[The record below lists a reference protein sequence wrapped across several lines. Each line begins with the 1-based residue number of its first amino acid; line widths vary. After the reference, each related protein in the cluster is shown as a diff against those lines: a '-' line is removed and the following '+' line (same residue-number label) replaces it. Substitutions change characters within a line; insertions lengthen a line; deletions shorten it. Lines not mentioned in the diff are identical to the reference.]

1 MSVVRLTRLGVS
13 RSGVTRTG
21 DTADG
26 YRVVP
31 ASRVAHPHNP
41 LTGLEFGL
49 VVAVI
54 GIAAAV
60 AVPEYLRLHQ
70 GESDDAAAKTRLTR
84 AVRSL
89 EAHHSS
95 AGSFAGTALPSSV
108 TLHTARGSYCVQTGA
123 GDHVWHAARHAK
135 PSSGACPG

>member
-1 MSVVRLTRLGVS
+1 MSVARLTRLGVP

-26 YRVVP
+26 YRVM
-31 ASRVAHPHNP
+31 AARRAAHPHNP
-41 LTGLEFGL
+41 LTGLELGL

-60 AVPEYLRLHQ
+60 AAPEYLHLRQ
-70 GESDDAAAKTRLTR
+70 DASDDAAKSRLTR
-84 AVRSL
+84 AARTL
-89 EAHHSS
+89 EVHRAS
-95 AGSFAGTALPSSV
+95 AGTFAGAAVPDTV
-108 TLHTARGSYCVQTGA
+108 TLRTSRGSYCIQTSA

-135 PSSGACPG
+135 PSSGACPR